1 MLESTFLGPVISL
14 AGSRTMGIDWSWK
27 PMKPEDIATL
37 TRMID
42 AVTLAS
48 VIDRVYPLAEV
59 PDALRYLEQ
68 GRALGKIVI
77 TV

>member
-1 MLESTFLGPVISL
+1 
-14 AGSRTMGIDWSWK
+14 
-27 PMKPEDIATL
+27 MKPEDVATL

-42 AVTLAS
+42 AGTVAP
-48 VIDRVYPLAEV
+48 VIDRVYPLTEV

>member
-1 MLESTFLGPVISL
+1 
-14 AGSRTMGIDWSWK
+14 
-27 PMKPEDIATL
+27 MKPDDVATL
-37 TRMID
+37 TRMIEAG
-42 AVTLAS
+42 AVAP
-48 VIDRVYPLAEV
+48 VIDRAYPLAEV